1 MRQEKTCSYTL
12 AQGSTS
18 EASPGPNASSTT
30 PQLRV
35 PLSKVR
41 AMEKVPRVCLGE
53 YEKGNENA
61 NSDSYDSKALIY
73 RELTCAKSF
82 LSSH

>member
-1 MRQEKTCSYTL
+1 
-12 AQGSTS
+12 
-18 EASPGPNASSTT
+18 
-30 PQLRV
+30 
-35 PLSKVR
+35 
-41 AMEKVPRVCLGE
+41 MEKVPRVCLGE